1 MHGLG
6 IPSIGPLSSV
16 ASQAI
21 TSLANR
27 ASTAATNFE
36 TDLQSGNIAGA
47 QSFLGAL
54 QQKLSSQSTGAA
66 GSAISAQITKVS
78 NDLKSGDLS
87 AAQTDFASLRLNF
100 PHQQRGANWPASGNG
115 AAPASCASGAAADP
129 TQAALQSYNVMQQM
143 AFNSALNLSLPEA
156 APSLSINS

>member
-6 IPSIGPLSSV
+6 IPSVGPLSSV

-54 QQKLSSQSTGAA
+54 QQKLGSQTTGAA

-87 AAQTDFASLRLNF
+87 AAQTDFTSLNLNF
-100 PHQQRGANWPASGNG
+100 LRAQRGTSWSASANG
-115 AAPASCASGAAADP
+115 AAPASGASASPADP
-129 TQAALQSYNVMQQM
+129 SQAALQSYNVMQQM

-156 APSLSINS
+156 VPTLSVNS